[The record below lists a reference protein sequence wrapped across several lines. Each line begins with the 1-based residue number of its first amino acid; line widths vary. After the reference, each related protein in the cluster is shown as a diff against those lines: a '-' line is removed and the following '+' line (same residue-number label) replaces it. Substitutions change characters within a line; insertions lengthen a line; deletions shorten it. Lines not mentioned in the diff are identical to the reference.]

1 MRRCVRWVLGF
12 SLPLAVV
19 LATMAMVA
27 ASATPLVTTTRLHGQ
42 DRYATAAAIATATF
56 DTSLYATL
64 ARGEDFPDALA
75 ASTAAGRYGG
85 PILLTPSDHLH
96 PAALAA
102 MRQMGVTTVALVG
115 GTSALSPQV
124 ETELRDAGMQ
134 TVRYAGADRFD
145 TAYQVFA
152 SCSFEC
158 VYGPLEGK
166 RTALVASG
174 YSFPDALAAA
184 PIAYRLPLPV
194 LLVTKDTVPDPTARA
209 LQQQT
214 SGQRAIEKVL
224 LLGGTDVVSAQ
235 VEDRIRSMGIL
246 VERIAG
252 ATRQETATRIAD
264 FERTRLNW
272 IITHV
277 NLARGDTFPD
287 ALAGGPHAG
296 SEGAPV
302 LLTADPTTLSDV
314 TRAYL
319 RANAATI
326 GEIDVFGD
334 ASAISDAV
342 VDDARQAAS
351 GT

>member
-1 MRRCVRWVLGF
+1 MRRCLLRVLRF
-12 SLPLAVV
+12 SFPVAAVV
-19 LATMAMVA
+19 ATMAMVA
-27 ASATPLVTTTRLHGQ
+27 ASATPLVTTRRLEGE

-56 DTSLYATL
+56 DTSRFATL

-75 ASTAAGRYGG
+75 ASTAAGFYGG
-85 PILLTPSDHLH
+85 PLLLTPREHLH

-102 MRQMGVTTVALVG
+102 MRQLGVTNVTLVG
-115 GTSALSPQV
+115 GTNALSTQV

-134 TVRYAGADRFD
+134 TVRYAGADRFE
-145 TAYQVFA
+145 TAYYVFG
-152 SCSFEC
+152 SCTFEC
-158 VYGPLEGK
+158 VYGPVEGK
-166 RTALVASG
+166 RTALIASG
-174 YSFPDALAAA
+174 YSFADALAAA

-194 LLVTKDTVPDPTARA
+194 LLVTKDTVPEPTARA
-209 LQQQT
+209 LQQET
-214 SGQRAIEKVL
+214 AGQRAIEKVL

-235 VEDRIRSMGIL
+235 VEQRIQSMGVI

-272 IITHV
+272 IVTHV
-277 NLARGDTFPD
+277 NLARGDAFPD

-296 SEGAPV
+296 SEAAPV
-302 LLTADPTTLSDV
+302 LLTDPNALSPE
-314 TRAYL
+314 TRAFL

-334 ASAISDAV
+334 ASAVSEAV
-342 VDDARQAAS
+342 VEDARQAAS